1 MTVISLEVFIISVII
16 AFVIGAL
23 FGIAI
28 ICCVT
33 AAGKADE
40 ERGNK

>member
-23 FGIAI
+23 FGITI
-28 ICCVT
+28 ICYLMM
-33 AAGKADE
+33 AGKADK